1 MVMEKELG
9 IGAPPQMHYTDES
22 VSVSPLSLYSSYE
35 QIDIELRAPHSMP
48 VSHWHG
54 QIEMNIPFGDD
65 IDYIINGE
73 AVTIQNGHVGL
84 FWASVPHRLTNPGTS
99 HNMGIINIPIHIFLS
114 WPLSRELI
122 NQVTHGVVLQSD
134 SASLVS
140 EFEIQRWEGETKH
153 PDASRRQLSNDEICL
168 MLKRICLDGWSS
180 LLSSHTEKA
189 NQNGVS
195 KHSQF
200 YVSQMLEYIAS
211 HHDTPLTVNQ
221 IASHV
226 GLHANYAMG
235 LFQRVMQMTI
245 KQYIT
250 AMRVNHARALLSDT
264 ERTILDI
271 SLTVGFNS
279 SSRFY
284 QTFQT
289 YLGVTPKQYRNLSR
303 NNQKRT

>member
-1 MVMEKELG
+1 
-9 IGAPPQMHYTDES
+9 MHYTDDN

-35 QIDIELRAPHSMP
+35 QIDIELRTPHSMP

-73 AVTIQNGHVGL
+73 TVTIRNGHVGL
-84 FWASVPHRLTNPGTS
+84 FWASVPHRLTDAGNS

-134 SASLVS
+134 SSCLVS
-140 EFEIQRWEGETKH
+140 EFEIQRWERETKL
-153 PDASRRQLSNDEICL
+153 PDANRRQLSADEICL

-180 LLSSHTEKA
+180 LLNGHAERA

-289 YLGVTPKQYRNLSR
+289 YPGVTPKQYRNLSR
-303 NNQKRT
+303 NNQKRG

>member
-1 MVMEKELG
+1 
-9 IGAPPQMHYTDES
+9 MHYTDDNI
-22 VSVSPLSLYSSYE
+22 SVSPLSLFSSYE
-35 QIDIELRAPHSMP
+35 QIDIELRKPHSMP
-48 VSHWHG
+48 TAHWHG

-65 IDYIINGE
+65 IDYVINGE
-73 AVTIQNGHVGL
+73 DVTIQRGHVGL
-84 FWASVPHRLTNPGTS
+84 FWASVPHRLTNAGQS
-99 HNMGIINIPIHIFLS
+99 HNMGIINIPIHLFLS
-114 WPLSRELI
+114 WPLSKELI
-122 NQVTHGVVLQSD
+122 NQVTHGVVLQSKAID
-134 SASLVS
+134 IVS
-140 EFEIQRWEGETKH
+140 EFEINRWELETKH
-153 PDASRRQLSNDEICL
+153 PDANRRQLSSDEICL
-168 MLKRICLDGWSS
+168 MLKRICFDGWTS
-180 LLSSHTEKA
+180 LLSSHVERA

-211 HHDTPLTVNQ
+211 HHDTALTVNQ

-250 AMRVNHARALLSDT
+250 AMRVNHARALLSET
-264 ERTILDI
+264 ERSILDI

-303 NNQKRT
+303 NNHNRTELACTS